1 MTEISLTF
9 PVLVIMAFTED
20 KLDRQDVVKC
30 HSIQPPDE
38 EGIRTLIV
46 DNIKLR
52 RELCAY
58 LFDGQCLFPSQM
70 RIQACSHIRQSSFG
84 LFFSAAHLCQP
95 NLIKEDQIS
104 PA

>member
-58 LFDGQCLFPSQM
+58 LFHGQCLFPSQM